1 MTVPASVKQLLDKQK
16 VAYTVSIENTVTER
30 SSDAIENIY
39 QQKLRRSGVVKSIIL
54 QDKDGSLQ
62 VIIPANCLLDID
74 ELNQQLGRK
83 LRAMSDIDLQKF
95 YGKHGLST
103 VPALPKLGGMPTV
116 IDQRVLE
123 TDFVLLDSGAEDILQ
138 VTRQGFATMAAE
150 TSISDI
156 CVPLAELE
164 NRYGSIQN
172 DEADIFEAVKN
183 FTTLRIK
190 QRLQETLELPPL
202 PQTAQKIIK
211 LRVNPDADIS
221 ELADIVELD
230 ASLSAQVVSWAAS
243 PYYSAPGKIKS
254 IHDAIVRVLGFDMV
268 LNLALGLALGK
279 TLEIPKDAPKGATPY
294 WQQSVYTAATVEGL
308 VTAIPREKRPGFGMA
323 YLSGL
328 LHNFGWLI
336 LAEVFPPYFS
346 TISRCIEAN
355 SHVPPH
361 LVELHLLG
369 VTREQ
374 LSSWLMRSWSMPEEV
389 VIALRYQNTEEHA
402 QVEHAE
408 YAKLILVAQRLLQQ
422 RGIGLGPQL
431 EVPEHIYKELH
442 LDPVKAQ
449 QAVDAIMSSTDELN
463 DIAHQLAH

>member
-16 VAYTVSIENTVTER
+16 VAYTVSIESAVEDNRADPDKT
-30 SSDAIENIY
+30 IY

-54 QDKDGSLQ
+54 QDREGAIQ
-62 VIIPANCLLDID
+62 VIIPADCLLDID
-74 ELNQQLGRK
+74 EVNQQLGRK
-83 LRAMSDIDLQKF
+83 LRAMSNADLQKF
-95 YGKHGLST
+95 YSKHGLST
-103 VPALPKLGGMPTV
+103 VPALPKLGGMQTL
-116 IDQRVLE
+116 IDQRVLASE
-123 TDFVLLDSGAEDILQ
+123 FVLLDSGAEDILQ
-138 VTRQGFATMAAE
+138 VTRQGFVAMAQE
-150 TSISDI
+150 TSVCDV

-164 NRYGSIQN
+164 QRYSSIQN

-211 LRVNPDADIS
+211 LRVDPDADIG

-230 ASLSAQVVSWAAS
+230 PSLSAQVVSWAAS

-279 TLEIPKDAPKGATPY
+279 TMTVPKDGPRGATPY

-336 LAEVFPPYFS
+336 LAEVFPPYFA
-346 TISRCIEAN
+346 TINRCIEAN
-355 SHVPPH
+355 LHVPPH

-374 LSSWLMRSWSMPEEV
+374 LSSWLMESWSMPAEV
-389 VIALRYQNTEEHA
+389 VTALRYQNTETPLS
-402 QVEHAE
+402 VEHGQ

-431 EVPEHIYKELH
+431 EVPEHIYEELH
-442 LDPVKAQ
+442 LDPEKAQ
-449 QAVDAIMSSTDELN
+449 QAVDAIMSSSDELN
-463 DIAHQLAH
+463 KIAHQLAG